1 MFHGFVNCGAVGAI
15 TGIGNVLPTEVLHLT
30 NLCVAA
36 ARGEAEARQRALE
49 LEQAMAVLA
58 SFDVGPDLVLYF
70 KHMLVLRGETEYTL
84 HFNETDELT
93 PSQRGYVDAPARAV
107 RRLVRRLEHAP
118 RRGPDLQALTAT
130 SAAGA
135 SLQLGLRHQR

>member
-1 MFHGFVNCGAVGAI
+1 MFHGYVNCGAVGAI
-15 TGIGNVLPTEVLHLT
+15 TGIGNVLPVEVLHLT

-93 PSQRGYVDAPARAV
+93 PASA
-107 RRLVRRLEHAP
+107 
-118 RRGPDLQALTAT
+118 AT
-130 SAAGA
+130 SRASSSCSTPGTPTGA
-135 SLQLGLRHQR
+135 RCPGAVQTYKP

>member
-1 MFHGFVNCGAVGAI
+1 M
-15 TGIGNVLPTEVLHLT
+15 LHLT

-70 KHMLVLRGETEYTL
+70 KYMLVLRGETEYTL

-93 PSQRGYVDAPARAV
+93 PSQRGYVEAPARAL

-118 RRGPDLQALTAT
+118 RRGPDLQALTGIT
-130 SAAGA
+130 RRS
-135 SLQLGLRHQR
+135 QR